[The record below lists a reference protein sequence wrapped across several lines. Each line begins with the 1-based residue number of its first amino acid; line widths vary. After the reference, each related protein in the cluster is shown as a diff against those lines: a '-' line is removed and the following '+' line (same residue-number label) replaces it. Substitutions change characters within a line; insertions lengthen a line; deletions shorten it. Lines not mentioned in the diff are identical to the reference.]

1 LLQADGTILTV
12 RARAGCAIVPDRNA
26 PADAPRALL
35 PSIPQKEKGHPRVA
49 LLRELPDDV
58 LLSQASCSLSSALR
72 RFTVL
77 FGMGRSGSTA
87 LWSSGMTCCFP
98 ARRQESQFARDI
110 GSVLERPARVRAR
123 GYVMQH
129 KPAVK
134 PT

>member
-1 LLQADGTILTV
+1 
-12 RARAGCAIVPDRNA
+12 NA
-26 PADAPRALL
+26 PDGG
-35 PSIPQKEKGHPRVA
+35 GHPKRVSA
-49 LLRELPDDV
+49 SPAASSEAPEPPAGTKPKKRPPEGGLFMELPDDV

-72 RFTVL
+72 CFTVL

-87 LWSSGMTCCFP
+87 LWSSGITFCLP